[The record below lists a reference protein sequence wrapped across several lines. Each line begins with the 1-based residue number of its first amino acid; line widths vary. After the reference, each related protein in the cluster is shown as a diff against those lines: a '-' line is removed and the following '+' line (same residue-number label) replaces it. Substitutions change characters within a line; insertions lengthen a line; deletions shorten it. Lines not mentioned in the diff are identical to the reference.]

1 MDTYLEVEFTVVLV
15 RRDGQGGESDERA
28 FTYYFAVPES
38 WSYLVDDELQLRAFD
53 VAERMY
59 AQLNERLRAAE
70 PTRPNDLRVKATR
83 ARLLSSAEVA
93 AAPWR
98 QSTAT
103 PPWERSPCITVA
115 PDGSFRRTG

>member
-1 MDTYLEVEFTVVLV
+1 MSTYLEVEFAVVLV
-15 RRDGQGGESDERA
+15 RRDGRGGESDERA

-70 PTRPNDLRVKATR
+70 PARPNDLRVKATR

-93 AAPWR
+93 AQPWR
-98 QSTAT
+98 TSTGT
-103 PPWERSPCITVA
+103 PPWERTPCVTVN
-115 PDGSFRRTG
+115 PDGSFRPLG